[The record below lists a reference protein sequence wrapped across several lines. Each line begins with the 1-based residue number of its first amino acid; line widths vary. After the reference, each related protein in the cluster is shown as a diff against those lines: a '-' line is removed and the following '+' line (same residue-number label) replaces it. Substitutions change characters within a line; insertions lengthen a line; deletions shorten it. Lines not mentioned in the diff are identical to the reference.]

1 MNRKT
6 FSELLRE
13 QVLFLDGAY
22 GTEFFKKGH
31 KGLVELLNITTPN
44 AVEELQKAYAEAG
57 ADVILTNTFSAN
69 RLKLRSMGLE
79 EHFTEINESAVKI
92 ARYAAPGKLVFGDM
106 SSTGMFIKPL
116 GDLEFEEAYKVF
128 EEQAAVLIEA
138 GVDGIIVE
146 TMSDLKELKA
156 AVLAVRRV
164 SADIPLIAHMTFEA
178 DGVSVT
184 GTSVEIFAT
193 LMNDLD
199 VDVVGMNC
207 TLEPKEMLPV
217 FIRLAEYCHKPLSW
231 NQTQANPCSEMV
243 C

>member
-1 MNRKT
+1 
-6 FSELLRE
+6 
-13 QVLFLDGAY
+13 
-22 GTEFFKKGH
+22 
-31 KGLVELLNITTPN
+31 
-44 AVEELQKAYAEAG
+44 
-57 ADVILTNTFSAN
+57 
-69 RLKLRSMGLE
+69 
-79 EHFTEINESAVKI
+79 
-92 ARYAAPGKLVFGDM
+92 
-106 SSTGMFIKPL
+106 MFIKPL